1 MPLSVDYAD
10 LSLAQQLLER
20 QSSEHLANMRSF
32 LKQWGDYSDGGEGA
46 GLLMMA
52 FNPVNQFIVE
62 QGDNVL
68 ELLEDVHGGAADHMA
83 QTIDAYVSAD
93 QKIHAALSAATQ
105 ALGGSPLP
113 FNDPRSSLPT
123 LGAAEQSAS
132 KWYGGA
138 EPNILRKITDGS
150 QALGEYLSEVPDRAT
165 MRATKALSSNRSIS
179 EYQDASSYLV
189 PPEAPEAEMSNLRW
203 SAGVII
209 GGIDWLIEKLTGTSL
224 LNDIIF
230 KYTVG
235 DWRVLDRASTAW
247 NEIGDALFAVGQN
260 DTEILPSLS
269 EWTGKG
275 SEVANI
281 FITALAGGTSALKVA
296 AKYTSEAIKIVSEI
310 VKLVASGIASILRGI
325 QRRCLLMLAMSTLP
339 IAGWAYDA
347 LQATELAYYLYRK
360 FKKIYNDFNKV
371 YEAIETYAEAKDELV
386 EIGYIISNL
395 AEAIARGVVARS

>member
-1 MPLSVDYAD
+1 MPLSVEYAD
-10 LSLAQQLLER
+10 LSLAQQVLER
-20 QSSEHLANMRSF
+20 QGTEHLANMRSF

-132 KWYGGA
+132 RWYSDT

-189 PPEAPEAEMSNLRW
+189 PPVAPEAEMSNLRW

-296 AKYTSEAIKIVSEI
+296 AKYTSEAVKIVSEI
-310 VKLVASGIASILRGI
+310 VKLVASGIAAILRGI

-347 LQATELAYYLYRK
+347 FQVTELAYFLFRK
-360 FKKIYNDFNKV
+360 FKRIYNDFNSV

-386 EIGYIISNL
+386 EVGYLISNL
-395 AEAIARGVVARS
+395 AEAVARGVVARS